1 LNQGNALRKR
11 KRKKQIPPPKDI
23 YKIMGNEETKDERI
37 ERVADKLGIEK
48 VKASTLLDVDYY
60 VNAAS
65 RNKQIEIPAANLI
78 Q

>member
-1 LNQGNALRKR
+1 
-11 KRKKQIPPPKDI
+11 
-23 YKIMGNEETKDERI
+23 MGNEETKDERI